1 MSLLLELPEQPII
14 NDIVDM
20 HKTNSQFRDEYDIK
34 SSEHTVVLTSA
45 QRNVYQSKQNCVYV
59 YSWN

>member
-14 NDIVDM
+14 NDM
-20 HKTNSQFRDEYDIK
+20 HKTNSQFRDEYIK